1 MAERVDAMEEEDFV
15 GEERATEAGPSGEE
29 ATTSTLADST
39 EGAANEAGGEAEAR
53 DENEQKYEHM
63 ARVKLYSL
71 NERGH
76 WDDKGTGFASCEY
89 LEVRR
94 TSLAFQFELD

>member
-1 MAERVDAMEEEDFV
+1 MEEEAFE
-15 GEERATEAGPSGEE
+15 GEERAAEAGPSGEE
-29 ATTSTLADST
+29 ATTSTLDDLT
-39 EGAANEAGGEAEAR
+39 EGGANEADGEADAR
-53 DENEQKYEHM
+53 EEDGDRNEQKYDHM